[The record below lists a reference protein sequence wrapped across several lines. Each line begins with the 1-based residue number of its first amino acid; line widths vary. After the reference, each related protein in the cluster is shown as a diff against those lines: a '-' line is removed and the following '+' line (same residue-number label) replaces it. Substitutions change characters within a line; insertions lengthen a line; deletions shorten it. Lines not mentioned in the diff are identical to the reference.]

1 MRMVMF
7 IMKKL
12 SVQRRNE
19 IAQRLFQE
27 GNIHI
32 SELAKLYQVSTETI
46 RKDLIY
52 LEKQGIAKKSYGG
65 AVISKGM
72 LERPF
77 SQKES
82 EHLEIKTKIAE
93 AALTWIPEQGTVF
106 MDAGS
111 TNYILAKHLMMR
123 DDLTIVSNAVNT
135 LALLSHSQNQVLC
148 IGGQLRNSG
157 KAAVGYWA
165 TNAISQ
171 LHIDVAFLDT
181 DCFEAFSGPA
191 SANYE
196 EMELKRL
203 VAQHAD
209 HTLILADHTKFYH
222 TGQFQFCGWEDI
234 TALIT
239 NHHER
244 ENKKIAA
251 EIKTRTMLIYAD
263 I

>member
-135 LALLSHSQNQVLC
+135 LALLSH
-148 IGGQLRNSG
+148 
-157 KAAVGYWA
+157 
-165 TNAISQ
+165 
-171 LHIDVAFLDT
+171 
-181 DCFEAFSGPA
+181 
-191 SANYE
+191 
-196 EMELKRL
+196 
-203 VAQHAD
+203 
-209 HTLILADHTKFYH
+209 
-222 TGQFQFCGWEDI
+222 
-234 TALIT
+234 
-239 NHHER
+239 
-244 ENKKIAA
+244 
-251 EIKTRTMLIYAD
+251 
-263 I
+263 

>member
-82 EHLEIKTKIAE
+82 
-93 AALTWIPEQGTVF
+93 
-106 MDAGS
+106 
-111 TNYILAKHLMMR
+111 
-123 DDLTIVSNAVNT
+123 
-135 LALLSHSQNQVLC
+135 
-148 IGGQLRNSG
+148 
-157 KAAVGYWA
+157 
-165 TNAISQ
+165 
-171 LHIDVAFLDT
+171 
-181 DCFEAFSGPA
+181 
-191 SANYE
+191 
-196 EMELKRL
+196 
-203 VAQHAD
+203 
-209 HTLILADHTKFYH
+209 
-222 TGQFQFCGWEDI
+222 
-234 TALIT
+234 
-239 NHHER
+239 
-244 ENKKIAA
+244 
-251 EIKTRTMLIYAD
+251 
-263 I
+263 